1 MGGILLAQPDSG
13 GIGSATDLVVSRILN
28 KVEGAL
34 RRMASQANLY
44 RETHSKHRFVRSKAR
59 GPTCRTSNSTTLL
72 SGTGRAQQKSGPLM
86 ARLFR

>member
-1 MGGILLAQPDSG
+1 MRNGGILLAQPDSG
-13 GIGSATDLVVSRILN
+13 GIGSVTDLVISRILN

-59 GPTCRTSNSTTLL
+59 GDMSYIEFTTLL
-72 SGTGRAQQKSGPLM
+72 SGTGRAQQKSGP
-86 ARLFR
+86 

>member
-1 MGGILLAQPDSG
+1 MRNGGILLAQPDSG

-59 GPTCRTSNSTTLL
+59 GRHVVH
-72 SGTGRAQQKSGPLM
+72 RIQQ
-86 ARLFR
+86 RC

>member
-44 RETHSKHRFVRSKAR
+44 REAHSKHRFVRSKAR
-59 GPTCRTSNSTTLL
+59 GRHVVH
-72 SGTGRAQQKSGPLM
+72 RIQQ
-86 ARLFR
+86 RC